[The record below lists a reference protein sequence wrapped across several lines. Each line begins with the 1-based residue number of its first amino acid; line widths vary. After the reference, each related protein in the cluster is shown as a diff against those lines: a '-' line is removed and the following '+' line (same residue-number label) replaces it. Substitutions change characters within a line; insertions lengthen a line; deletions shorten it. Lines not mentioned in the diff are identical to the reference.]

1 MIEILKDGE
10 GMIGILCD
18 SGSDLPPEL
27 AKIDEIEIVP
37 LKLIMGKKEYRE
49 TEISEKEIVEFMKT
63 GIPRTSLP
71 SYEDVKLG
79 FERLI
84 NRGYKE
90 IIVINISGKLS
101 GTHNLFKL
109 VGAQILEE
117 IPDLRIEYVDSM
129 TLSGGIALLVELAVE
144 MIESGMDIRGIVF
157 QLRKSAMEKLKIFLI
172 VPTLRF
178 LRAGGRISKVS
189 ASIGEALNFKPIIT
203 MNQEGDLVAI
213 AKARGMKRAV
223 VKLIQ
228 KLEEETK
235 GKKLRAAA
243 VYHSGSDKETLEYA
257 KKLKEKLLL
266 LGAPKI
272 MERNIS
278 SVLLVHA
285 SSGLVG
291 AGVLFM

>member
-37 LKLIMGKKEYRE
+37 LKLIMGEKEYRE

-101 GTHNLFKL
+101 GTHNPFKF

-203 MNQEGDLVAI
+203 MNQEGDIVAI

>member
-71 SYEDVKLG
+71 SYEDVK
-79 FERLI
+79 
-84 NRGYKE
+84 
-90 IIVINISGKLS
+90 IVVPSL
-101 GTHNLFKL
+101 T
-109 VGAQILEE
+109 
-117 IPDLRIEYVDSM
+117 
-129 TLSGGIALLVELAVE
+129 GI
-144 MIESGMDIRGIVF
+144 DIRGIVF

-203 MNQEGDLVAI
+203 MNQEGDIVAM

-285 SSGLVG
+285 GSGLVG

>member
-1 MIEILKDGE
+1 
-10 GMIGILCD
+10 MIGILCD

-37 LKLIMGKKEYRE
+37 LKLIMGEKEYRE

-101 GTHNLFKL
+101 GTHNPFKF

-203 MNQEGDLVAI
+203 MNQEGDIVAI

>member
-1 MIEILKDGE
+1 
-10 GMIGILCD
+10 
-18 SGSDLPPEL
+18 
-27 AKIDEIEIVP
+27 
-37 LKLIMGKKEYRE
+37 
-49 TEISEKEIVEFMKT
+49 
-63 GIPRTSLP
+63 
-71 SYEDVKLG
+71 
-79 FERLI
+79 
-84 NRGYKE
+84 
-90 IIVINISGKLS
+90 
-101 GTHNLFKL
+101 
-109 VGAQILEE
+109 
-117 IPDLRIEYVDSM
+117 M

-144 MIESGMDIRGIVF
+144 MIEFGMDIRGIVF

-203 MNQEGDLVAI
+203 MNQEGDIVAM

-257 KKLKEKLLL
+257 KKLKKKLLL

>member
-101 GTHNLFKL
+101 GTHNPFKF

-285 SSGLVG
+285 GSGLVG